1 MANRRI
7 RRTRNFAAY
16 LSAVNQDISRI
27 ESRPKVSGL
36 ADGIIGGSSL
46 SSSVVLEN
54 NYIQS
59 SNYLPGF
66 TGWKID
72 SNGVAEF
79 GSVFVRGHIDAQTGS
94 IGYWNI
100 STPVVERTFG
110 NRQLFGTFLESRDL
124 GISDNTQTKG
134 SYVGLF
140 KSYSEE
146 GMSITHKY
154 RFNNV
159 ATLTVPEHGFEN
171 GDYVNITM
179 EDGDIEF
186 GTGESTVRIFNVT
199 KDSFSYVN
207 AGDDFTTTGVLGDY
221 QETFTYG
228 TATLYVKDVAGLYL
242 QDYGRALF
250 DYGYFSNEGISYV
263 SAETPNLVYNS
274 SFEFSDPLGVSFQSD
289 ISSWIAG
296 DSAVSAYTFS
306 DEDIYAGDST
316 YAGQIAWDGTESEN
330 YLNAKV
336 NSSEFKRLDFYKN
349 NREIYLN
356 FDMFFN
362 QTLDK
367 VTIPTTSSF
376 VTTSSSVITI
386 TCSGHGLAVDDL
398 VYFDFNVSDGASYTY
413 YTNTYRLHTVL
424 SVSGDSFTVT
434 NKFGNTTANPIT
446 LSAKYSTNPCIF
458 KYTQPILDLND
469 IAISFVT
476 GYDLSDNPILDSTTS
491 LYDVLTDVTIANWS
505 DYRYWSAA
513 FPEFEEW
520 YQYSDVF
527 SGSPN
532 ATYRPISRMG
542 VVPTGEEAAYSNF
555 NKSVDIK
562 ISSSK
567 IEAKYRAIANN
578 EYTLDGEFYLSFPEW
593 VWEATEYSAGNTA
606 PTKRAVK
613 AVRSSGMGYIIDN
626 VSLSPNKKFF
636 FGDSGSSSFY
646 YKLTDDD
653 QVKTNKVSYEAPRQW
668 LDIDLDYQTAQLK
681 YIDAIE
687 FKSSNFLKQ
696 LFINPGIN
704 TIKESTTVYGYNT
717 YESLTIGQSSVLNV
731 SSGIYKY
738 VDPAAE
744 TGYRTVEAFSSQE
757 TGTSSAVYQIRTVS
771 STVPTNNQPT
781 PDGRAGATLL
791 LSVASD
797 DAGEMSGYADR
808 IKHQATKENLL
819 SVNGYANAA
828 SHTAGVWILNGLVQ
842 IYGSPNVANSI
853 EPSLWIGGDGV
864 SGFRQAGNGA
874 TVLGVTHEST
884 TSKIQAYGITNNEL
898 TSNYQTV
905 YISNIDNTLGYV
917 SSSIDTKKNVE
928 PLSLTI
934 SDILKAEPVQ
944 FNYKSEE
951 DGSPKHAGF
960 IAEQLVDSGL
970 SGYVSFDTDGKPVT
984 VNYDMFVSA
993 LQSVVRYQA
1002 SQITNLE
1009 DRITRLENGNV

>member
-7 RRTRNFAAY
+7 RRTKNFAAY
-16 LSAVNQDISRI
+16 LSAINQDISRI
-27 ESRPKVSGL
+27 ESKPRVSGL
-36 ADGIIGGSSL
+36 ADGIIAGSSL

-54 NYIQS
+54 NFIQS
-59 SNYLPGF
+59 GNYLPGF

-159 ATLTVPEHGFEN
+159 ATLTVPDHGFEN
-171 GDYVNITM
+171 GDYVNIVI
-179 EDGDIEF
+179 EDGDISF
-186 GTGESTVRIFNVT
+186 STGESTVRIFNVT
-199 KDSFSYVN
+199 KDAFSYVN
-207 AGDDFTTTGVLGDY
+207 AGDDFTATDVDGDY
-221 QETFTYG
+221 QEMFTYG

-263 SAETPNLVYNS
+263 SAETPNLVYNP
-274 SFEFSDPLGVSFQSD
+274 SFEYLSGTSQSSSLD
-289 ISSWIAG
+289 SWIEG
-296 DSAVSAYTFS
+296 DNTLSIYDFAS
-306 DEDIYAGDST
+306 EDIYSGDST
-316 YAGQIAWDGTESEN
+316 YAGQIAWDATASSN
-330 YLNAKV
+330 YLHAQV

-349 NREIYLN
+349 DRELYLN

-362 QTLDK
+362 QTLNK

-386 TCSGHGLAVDDL
+386 TCSGHGLAVNDL

-424 SVSGDSFTVT
+424 SVSGDSFTVQ
-434 NKFGNTTANPIT
+434 NKFANTTANPIT

-469 IAISFVT
+469 IKVSFVT
-476 GYDLSDNPILDSTTS
+476 SYDINDDPVLDSTTL

-513 FPEFEEW
+513 FPEFETW
-520 YQYSDVF
+520 YAYSDAF

-532 ATYRPISRMG
+532 ASYRPISKMG
-542 VVPTGEEAAYSNF
+542 VVPTGDDAAYSNYS
-555 NKSVDIK
+555 KSVDIK

-567 IEAKYRAIANN
+567 LEAKYRSISNS
-578 EYTLDGEFYLSFPEW
+578 EYTLNGKFYLSFPEW
-593 VWEATEYSAGNTA
+593 VWEGTEYSSGNTV

-613 AVRSSGMGYIIDN
+613 AVRSAGMGYLMDN
-626 VSLSPNKKFF
+626 VSISPSRKFF
-636 FGDSGSSSFY
+636 YGSSGSSSFY
-646 YKLTDDD
+646 YKTQDTDGAAN
-653 QVKTNKVSYEAPRQW
+653 KTNQVSYEEPRQW
-668 LDIDLDYQTAQLK
+668 IDIDLDFQTAQFK
-681 YIDAIE
+681 YIDSIE
-687 FKSSNFLKQ
+687 FKSTNFLKQ
-696 LFINPGIN
+696 LFINPSIN
-704 TIKESTTVYGYNT
+704 TIKESTTVFGYVN
-717 YESLTIGQSSVLNV
+717 ESLTTGQSSVLNI
-731 SSGIYKY
+731 SSGAYKY
-738 VDPAAE
+738 VDPDAE
-744 TGYRTVEAFSSQE
+744 SGYRTIEAFSSQE
-757 TGTSSAVYQIRTVS
+757 TGTSSAVYQIRAIS
-771 STVPTNNQPT
+771 STVPVNNQVS
-781 PDGRAGATLL
+781 PDGRAGSTLM

-797 DAGEMSGYADR
+797 DSGQIAGYADR
-808 IKHQATKENLL
+808 IKYQANKENLL
-819 SVNGYANAA
+819 SVTGYANTATY
-828 SHTAGVWILNGLVQ
+828 SAGVWVLNGVVQ

-853 EPSLWIGGDGV
+853 EPTLWIGGDSV
-864 SGFRQAGNGA
+864 SGFRQAGDGA
-874 TVLGVTHEST
+874 FVLGVTHEASS
-884 TSKIQAYGITNNEL
+884 SKIQAYGVVNNEL
-898 TSNYQTV
+898 TSGYQAV
-905 YISNIDNTLGYV
+905 YISNADNTLGYV
-917 SSSIDTKKNVE
+917 SSSITTKKNVE
-928 PLSLTI
+928 PLQLSI
-934 SDILKAEPVQ
+934 DSILAAEPVQ
-944 FNYKSEE
+944 FNYNSEE
-951 DGSPKHAGF
+951 DGSAKHAGF
-960 IAEQLVDSGL
+960 IAEQLVDAGL
-970 SGYVSFDTDGKPVT
+970 GGYVSFGNDGTPKS
-984 VNYDMFVSA
+984 VNYEMFVSA

-1002 SQITNLE
+1002 SQITDLE
-1009 DRITRLENGNV
+1009 DRIARLEDGNV